1 MEFKFTVLD
10 YQTRAADAVVKV
22 FDGQPKID
30 ALSYVRDIGTGNV
43 NKHGQTT
50 MGAIETNDG
59 VATDDGTGFQRAV
72 APGLRRASCQRE
84 EDAAKERSGSFEGAA
99 S

>member
-59 VATDDGTGFQRAV
+59 VATDDGTGFRN
-72 APGLRRASCQRE
+72 APLRLGSE
-84 EDAAKERSGSFEGAA
+84 ELVVSRMLV
-99 S
+99 